1 MLRPCRITGAA
12 HGNEDEFK
20 GEIFLEISKTMG
32 RYLDSSCKHCRR
44 ESVKLMLKGLRCGTA
59 KCPVE
64 KKQRNLAPGMH
75 GWRRGRVSEYGVRL
89 REKQKVKRYYG
100 LFDKQFMR
108 YFHRAERTRGNT
120 GEILLQLLERR
131 LDNVVYKL
139 NFAASRKAARQL
151 IAHGHIHINGRK
163 VDISGYTTRIGDK
176 ITLKNS
182 EKSSK
187 IVKQQLETNPS
198 FTTQS
203 WLQLDRDNAKAT
215 IVALPARDDVQIPVE
230 EQLVVEFCSR

>member
-1 MLRPCRITGAA
+1 
-12 HGNEDEFK
+12 
-20 GEIFLEISKTMG
+20 MG
-32 RYLDSSCKHCRR
+32 RYLGPSCRRCRR
-44 ESVKLMLKGLRCGTA
+44 EGMKLMLKGVRCETA

-75 GWRRGRVSEYGVRL
+75 AWRRGRASEYAVRL

-100 LFDKQFMR
+100 VLEQQFMR

-120 GEILLQLLERR
+120 GEALLQLLERR

-139 NFAASRKAARQL
+139 NFAPSRKAARQL
-151 IAHGHIHINGRK
+151 IAHGHIYVNGRK
-163 VDISGYTTRIGDK
+163 VNISSYSVKVGDRITAKDSVKSGKK
-176 ITLKNS
+176 I
-182 EKSSK
+182 
-187 IVKQQLETNPS
+187 KQQLESNPS

-203 WLQLDRDNAKAT
+203 WLQLDRDKPQAT
-215 IVALPARDDVQIPVE
+215 IVALPGRDDVQIPVQ